1 MIGSV
6 DMGRQGK
13 AGVRLPD
20 KETYQGMGWRW
31 RLEGMGKDY
40 LGMAV
45 VTEDT
50 LGRLVDTPGCLVE
63 SPGCPAGTPG
73 CPVDT
78 PGCPVDTPGCS
89 VDTLGFL
96 EDIQEGCLGD
106 ILGFEEGSQ
115 DSLEVLLGR

>member
-1 MIGSV
+1 
-6 DMGRQGK
+6 
-13 AGVRLPD
+13 
-20 KETYQGMGWRW
+20 
-31 RLEGMGKDY
+31 MGKDY

-50 LGRLVDTPGCLVE
+50 LGRLVDTPGFLVE

-78 PGCPVDTPGCS
+78 PGCS
-89 VDTLGFL
+89 VDTLGVL
-96 EDIQEGCLGD
+96 EDIQEGCQGN

>member
-13 AGVRLPD
+13 AGVRLPG
-20 KETYQGMGWRW
+20 KGTYQGMGGRS

-50 LGRLVDTPGCLVE
+50 LGRLVNT
-63 SPGCPAGTPG
+63 PGCPAGTPG
-73 CPVDT
+73 CL
-78 PGCPVDTPGCS
+78 VDTPGCS

-96 EDIQEGCLGD
+96 EDIEEGCQTQGD
-106 ILGFEEGSQ
+106 ILGFEEGSL
-115 DSLEVLLGR
+115 DVLLGR